1 MSLSRGDV
9 ALGVLL
15 SLAGVSQ
22 ARAEEVM
29 YQFRTQED
37 PTKPPDAAVCD
48 AAPFVATVKLGAS
61 VYIPLHRPQDGK
73 VVYEGQRRAGTAT
86 ACLRITDPT
95 FPPGQQV
102 PAHFR
107 FNLPDGTFTA
117 TGACTLVS
125 NDVPEPRLVL
135 GGCALKLVEFPEGF
149 KGGMVSSTS
158 IFNPAKLPGYATGSF
173 YTLHAYRDDKAKDAR
188 ARKQDREEREA
199 AVKTEAKVDK

>member
-9 ALGVLL
+9 VLGVLL
-15 SLAGVSQ
+15 ALVGGTQ

-29 YQFRTQED
+29 FQFRTQED
-37 PTKPPDAAVCD
+37 ASRPPDEAVCA

-61 VYIPLHRPQDGK
+61 IYIPLHRPQDGK
-73 VVYEGQRRAGTAT
+73 VVYEGQRRVGAAT

-107 FNLPDGTFTA
+107 FSLPEGHFTA

-125 NDVPEPRLVL
+125 NDVPEPKLVL
-135 GGCALKLVEFPEGF
+135 GACALKLVEFPPGY

-158 IFNPAKLPGYATGSF
+158 IFNPAKLSGYATGSF
-173 YTLHAYRDDKAKDAR
+173 YTLHAYRDGKAKDAR
-188 ARKQDREEREA
+188 ALAKDREEREA
-199 AVKTEAKVDK
+199 AMKTEAKVDK